1 MVPRTPIPLNNPAG
15 AFLLGEFSVS
25 TSDDVGA
32 IKQIFDRRYAY
43 WEIVLPLSDP
53 PEQGRGR
60 LIGRGLS
67 INYQFGVGED
77 GILFLEYFV
86 GDRMTN
92 DSLNRIY
99 ADGREELIDENQ
111 VGYLADDEAAREAYF
126 RNNREFY
133 EEVKRRG
140 LL

>member
-1 MVPRTPIPLNNPAG
+1 
-15 AFLLGEFSVS
+15 VS
-25 TSDDVGA
+25 TSDDVSA

-43 WEIVLPLSDP
+43 WEIALPVTDS
-53 PEQGRGR
+53 PEPERGS

-67 INYQFGVGED
+67 INYQFGIGED
-77 GILFLEYFV
+77 GVLYLEYFV
-86 GDRMTN
+86 GDRITN

-111 VGYLADDEAAREAYF
+111 VGYLADDEQARQAYF
-126 RNNREFY
+126 QNNQTFY